1 MNAALVRAHSEEE
14 AEEDSES
21 PMRKKLRG
29 AMSLVDMA
37 GLDGRLTSGEYKDI
51 GEALHSVWKVTQS
64 LDTSVGNFGCE
75 SVCIELLLTAPML
88 TVSGKLGLLCRHR
101 LFCNRLLHEKRQQ
114 PGVTEDK
121 LAEWAVSLFSGC
133 VVSAFASEW
142 IAPDLAHTVLQAI
155 LLNMLRWQIG
165 IVQQLTNVLN
175 VAKVEAAT
183 LFPTSIGDGA
193 TFPSFANAREHV
205 PQPAE
210 EALRLAP
217 TLLYYLVGKKYG
229 TPWPVNP
236 HANRLRSGTIHAL
249 QRVTWD
255 GYLIAIANCHL

>member
-1 MNAALVRAHSEEE
+1 MADSE
-14 AEEDSES
+14 DDPES

-37 GLDGRLTSGEYKDI
+37 GLDGRLTSGEYKSL
-51 GEALHSVWKVTQS
+51 GEALHSVWKGTQT

-75 SVCIELLLTAPML
+75 SVCIELLVTAPAL
-88 TVSGKLGLLCRHR
+88 TMSGKLGLLCRHR

-114 PGVTEDK
+114 SGLTEVK
-121 LAEWAVSLFSGC
+121 LAEWAASLFSGC
-133 VVSAFASEW
+133 LVAVFAAEEMT
-142 IAPDLAHTVLQAI
+142 PDLAHTVLRSI

-165 IVQQLTNVLN
+165 IVHQLTNVLN
-175 VAKVEAAT
+175 VSKVKAAT
-183 LFPTSIGDGA
+183 LFPTSVGNGA
-193 TFPSFANAREHV
+193 VFPSFANAREHV

-210 EALRLAP
+210 EALSLAP
-217 TLLYYLVGKKYG
+217 EFIYYLVGKTFG

-236 HANRLRSGTIHAL
+236 YANRLRSGTIHSL

-255 GYLIAIANCHL
+255 GYLIAIANCYL